1 MDPELEMM
9 QQQQQQYGGGL
20 AGAGQPQDPMAQAPA
35 GGGGAG
41 GGREEILQEV
51 IRMLMAGIDP
61 DELAQQGVPYDILEE
76 AMQIILQ
83 QQGSQGPAANTGQ
96 PGGTPFDGG
105 LAAGGMM

>member
-35 GGGGAG
+35 GGG

-83 QQGSQGPAANTGQ
+83 QQGSQGPAANSGQ

>member
-20 AGAGQPQDPMAQAPA
+20 ASAGQPQNPTTQAPA
-35 GGGGAG
+35 GGGITGD
-41 GGREEILQEV
+41 GREEILQEV
-51 IRMLMAGIDP
+51 IRMLMAGVDP

-83 QQGSQGPAANTGQ
+83 QQGSQGPAANSGQ
-96 PGGTPFDGG
+96 PSGTPFDGG
-105 LAAGGMM
+105 LAAGGMI

>member
-35 GGGGAG
+35 GGG